1 MREHQ
6 QTEWKES
13 WRDEY
18 LKWICGF
25 ANAEGG
31 LLVIGRNDKGAA
43 VGVADARKLLVDLPN
58 KIRDVLGV
66 MADVNLVK
74 KSGKELIE
82 ICVESYPTP
91 ISYKGSYYYRSGST
105 TQELKGAA
113 LERFLNRRQGHTW
126 DGVPWPGVSVRD
138 LSKPAIDAFRKAAR
152 RSGRVEPAV
161 LRESAAGLIEKLH
174 LTEGKYLKRAALLLF
189 HDRPEQI
196 ATGAYVKVGFFRNDA
211 DLLYHDEIHGDLF
224 TQATRTV
231 DLLLTKYLK
240 AGIRYEGIQRVETFP
255 VPDAALR
262 EAVLNALI
270 HKDYASGATIQIS
283 VYADKLMIWN
293 PGHLPPSWTVAKL
306 TGKHSSQ
313 PPNPDIANA
322 FFRAGEIEAWGWGI
336 ERMLSACRDA
346 DCPEPLFE
354 YEQPGLWVTF
364 PFAPEIVALTG
375 GEGAGETTVE
385 TPGKR
390 LGKTPGRILDLLRAN
405 PNLTVPE
412 IAAELSKSE
421 SAVNRAVHKL
431 QAEGRLRRV
440 GSRKAGHWEIP
451 S

>member
-1 MREHQ
+1 M
-6 QTEWKES
+6 
-13 WRDEY
+13 
-18 LKWICGF
+18 
-25 ANAEGG
+25 
-31 LLVIGRNDKGAA
+31 
-43 VGVADARKLLVDLPN
+43 
-58 KIRDVLGV
+58 
-66 MADVNLVK
+66 
-74 KSGKELIE
+74 
-82 ICVESYPTP
+82 
-91 ISYKGSYYYRSGST
+91 
-105 TQELKGAA
+105 
-113 LERFLNRRQGHTW
+113 
-126 DGVPWPGVSVRD
+126 
-138 LSKPAIDAFRKAAR
+138 
-152 RSGRVEPAV
+152 
-161 LRESAAGLIEKLH
+161 
-174 LTEGKYLKRAALLLF
+174 
-189 HDRPEQI
+189 
-196 ATGAYVKVGFFRNDA
+196 
-211 DLLYHDEIHGDLF
+211 
-224 TQATRTV
+224 
-231 DLLLTKYLK
+231 
-240 AGIRYEGIQRVETFP
+240 
-255 VPDAALR
+255 
-262 EAVLNALI
+262 
-270 HKDYASGATIQIS
+270 
-283 VYADKLMIWN
+283 YADKLMIWN
-293 PGHLPPSWTVAKL
+293 PGHLPPLWTVAKL

-346 DCPEPLFE
+346 GCPEPLFE